1 MSDFWPE
8 ISRNW
13 QAILTLVV
21 SATAAFISWLQWR
34 TAKRQR
40 ETAVKQSETAKKQWE
55 TAEKQAETARN
66 RLRLDLFERRFTVYE
81 ALMTM
86 AAIAAQKGDVTLEE
100 RRTCAIAT
108 KGAEFLFNKEIDDY
122 CLKLG
127 KEATL
132 LGLDNHHIDQLKF
145 TGAKQY
151 LEAEVG
157 KSERMIWF
165 NTQIDEMPKRFAEF
179 LKIEG

>member
-1 MSDFWPE
+1 MDFWHEVSPY
-8 ISRNW
+8 W
-13 QAILTLVV
+13 QAILTLVF
-21 SATAAFISWLQWR
+21 SAAAAFISWLQWR
-34 TAKRQR
+34 TAKNQWRTATKQA
-40 ETAVKQSETAKKQWE
+40 ETAAKQWE

-81 ALMTM
+81 ALMVM
-86 AAIAAQKGDVTLEE
+86 AAIAAQKGEVTSEE

-127 KEATL
+127 REATL
-132 LGLDNHHIDQLKF
+132 LGLDNHHINQLKS

-151 LEAEVG
+151 LEAEVSKG
-157 KSERMIWF
+157 ERMIWF